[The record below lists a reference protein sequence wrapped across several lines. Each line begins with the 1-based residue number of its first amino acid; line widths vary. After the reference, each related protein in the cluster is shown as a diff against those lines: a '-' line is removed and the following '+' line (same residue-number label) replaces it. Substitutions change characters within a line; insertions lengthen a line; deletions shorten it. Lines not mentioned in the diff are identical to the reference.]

1 MSKANRRLFHS
12 EEKLRFHIFILLLLM
27 PFIASAQGDLL
38 ITPHRVVLEG
48 NKQIE
53 EIVVANIGQD
63 TAFYSISLI
72 EYRMTDDGS
81 LEEITEPMSGQKFAS
96 PILRYFPRSIE
107 LAPNE
112 SQVVRIQV
120 RRRPGLEE
128 GEYRSHLYFRAIP
141 KEEPLGNKTAAT
153 DSTGI
158 GIRLIPIYGI
168 SIPVIVRIGNLSA
181 SCTIGELALEQ
192 KEEGSPVLKLVL
204 NRQGTKSVYG
214 DLTVDYVSPTGERI
228 NVGKV
233 RGIAVYTPNTVRRFS
248 MPLTVP
254 EGVNL
259 NNGKLVVHFSDANEA
274 KPLVYDEKELELP

>member
-1 MSKANRRLFHS
+1 MSSVNKGNCRPKKIFLLFFLFTISIH
-12 EEKLRFHIFILLLLM
+12 
-27 PFIASAQGDLL
+27 ASSQGDLL
-38 ITPHRVVLEG
+38 ITPHRVVLED

-53 EIVVANIGQD
+53 EIMVANIGLD
-63 TAFYSISLI
+63 TAFYAISLI

-81 LEEITEPMSGQKFAS
+81 LEEITEPMPGQKFAS

-120 RRRPGLEE
+120 RRSPDLEE

-141 KEEPLGNKTAAT
+141 KEEPQGNETAAT

-214 DLTVDYVSPTGERI
+214 DLTVDYVSPTEERI

-259 NNGKLVVHFSDANEA
+259 NNGKLVVRFSDANEA

>member
-1 MSKANRRLFHS
+1 MSKANRRLFRGK
-12 EEKLRFHIFILLLLM
+12 KLRFRVFILLLLM

-38 ITPHRVVLEG
+38 ITPRRVVLEG

-81 LEEITEPMSGQKFAS
+81 LEEITEPVPGQKIAS

-141 KEEPLGNKTAAT
+141 KEEPQGQETTAT
-153 DSTGI
+153 DTTGI

-214 DLTVDYVSPTGERI
+214 DLTVDYVSPTEERI

-259 NNGKLVVHFSDANEA
+259 NNGKLVVRFSDANEA

>member
-1 MSKANRRLFHS
+1 MKNVSKEIKAGLGF
-12 EEKLRFHIFILLLLM
+12 FILLLLC
-27 PFIASAQGDLL
+27 PLFATAQGDLL
-38 ITPHRVVLEG
+38 ITPRRVVLEG

-53 EIVVANIGQD
+53 EIMVANIGLD
-63 TAFYSISLI
+63 TAFYAISLI

-81 LEEITEPMSGQKFAS
+81 LEEITEPEPGQKFAS

-128 GEYRSHLYFRAIP
+128 GEYRSHLYFRGVP
-141 KEEPLGNKTAAT
+141 RQEPLGREAET
-153 DSTGI
+153 DTTGI

-214 DLTVDYVSPTGERI
+214 DLTVDYVSHTGERI

-259 NNGKLVVHFSDANEA
+259 NNGKLVVRFSDANEA

>member
-1 MSKANRRLFHS
+1 MSLVNKGNCRPKKIVLLFFLCIISIH
-12 EEKLRFHIFILLLLM
+12 
-27 PFIASAQGDLL
+27 ASAQGDLL

-72 EYRMTDDGS
+72 EYRMTEDGN
-81 LEEITEPMSGQKFAS
+81 LQEITEPVPGQKFAS

-112 SQVVRIQV
+112 SQVVRVQV
-120 RRRPGLEE
+120 RRMPNQEE
-128 GEYRSHLYFRAIP
+128 GEYRSHLYFRGEP
-141 KEEPLGNKTAAT
+141 QQEPLGREAEADT
-153 DSTGI
+153 TGI

-168 SIPVIVRIGNLSA
+168 SIPVIVRIGNLSV
-181 SCTIGELALEQ
+181 SCTISDLALEK
-192 KEEGSPVLKLVL
+192 KEGDAPVLKLVL

-214 DLTVDYVSPTGERI
+214 DITVDYVSPAGERV

-233 RGIAVYTPNTVRRFS
+233 RGVAVYTPNTIRRFS
-248 MPLTVP
+248 LPLTFP
-254 EGVNL
+254 EGLSL
-259 NNGKLVVHFSDANEA
+259 NNGKLVVRFSDANEA
-274 KPLVYDEKELELP
+274 KPLVYDEKELLLP

>member
-81 LEEITEPMSGQKFAS
+81 LEEITEPTPGLKFAS

-128 GEYRSHLYFRAIP
+128 GEYRSHLYFRGVP
-141 KEEPLGNKTAAT
+141 RQEPLGREAET
-153 DSTGI
+153 DTTGI

-214 DLTVDYVSPTGERI
+214 DLTVDYVSPTEERI

-259 NNGKLVVHFSDANEA
+259 NNGKLVVRFSDANEA

>member
-1 MSKANRRLFHS
+1 MSWIKEGIRHSQKYILHLLFIMTSIHV
-12 EEKLRFHIFILLLLM
+12 L
-27 PFIASAQGDLL
+27 AQGDLL
-38 ITPHRVVLEG
+38 ITPRRVVLEG
-48 NKQIE
+48 KKQIE
-53 EIVVANIGQD
+53 EIMVANIGRD
-63 TAFYSISLI
+63 TAFYSISLV
-72 EYRMTDDGS
+72 EYHMDEDGGMK
-81 LEEITEPMSGQKFAS
+81 EITEPMPGQKFAS
-96 PILRYFPRSIE
+96 PLLRYFPRHVE

-120 RRRPGLEE
+120 RRRPDLEE

-141 KEEPLGNKTAAT
+141 KEEPQGQETTAT
-153 DSTGI
+153 DTTGI

-259 NNGKLVVHFSDANEA
+259 NNGKLVVRFSDANEA

>member
-1 MSKANRRLFHS
+1 MSSVNKGNCHQKKIFLLFFLCIISIH
-12 EEKLRFHIFILLLLM
+12 
-27 PFIASAQGDLL
+27 ASSQGDLL

-53 EIVVANIGQD
+53 EIMVANIGLD
-63 TAFYSISLI
+63 TAFYAISLI

-81 LEEITEPMSGQKFAS
+81 LQEITEPVPGQKFAS

-112 SQVVRIQV
+112 SQVVRVQV
-120 RRRPGLEE
+120 RRMPNQEE
-128 GEYRSHLYFRAIP
+128 GEYRSHLYFRGVP
-141 KEEPLGNKTAAT
+141 QQEPLGLEAEADTTA
-153 DSTGI
+153 I

-214 DLTVDYVSPTGERI
+214 DLTVDYVSPTEERI

-259 NNGKLVVHFSDANEA
+259 NNGKLVVRFSDANEA

>member
-1 MSKANRRLFHS
+1 MLRTKKKSFISKIKFG
-12 EEKLRFHIFILLLLM
+12 FFIFQLLM
-27 PFIASAQGDLL
+27 PLVLQAQGDLM

-72 EYRMTDDGS
+72 EYRMDEDGG
-81 LEEITEPMSGQKFAS
+81 LHEITEPMSGEKFAS
-96 PILRYFPRSIE
+96 PFLRYFPRSIE

-128 GEYRSHLYFRAIP
+128 GEYRSHLYFRAVP
-141 KEEPLGNKTAAT
+141 KQEPQGKEPSPT
-153 DSTGI
+153 DTTTI

-181 SCTIGELALEQ
+181 SCTISDLALEQ
-192 KEEGSPVLKLVL
+192 KEGDTPVLKLVL
-204 NRQGTKSVYG
+204 NREGDKSVYG

-228 NVGKV
+228 NVGKI
-233 RGIAVYTPNTVRRFS
+233 RGIAVYTPNTLRRFL

-254 EGVNL
+254 EEINL
-259 NNGKLVVHFSDANEA
+259 NTGKLIVRYTDANEA
-274 KPLVYDEKELELP
+274 KPQVYDEKELTLP

>member
-1 MSKANRRLFHS
+1 MKNVSKEIKAGLGF
-12 EEKLRFHIFILLLLM
+12 FILLLLC
-27 PFIASAQGDLL
+27 PLFATAQGDLL
-38 ITPHRVVLEG
+38 ITPRRVVLEG

-53 EIVVANIGQD
+53 EIMVANIGLD
-63 TAFYSISLI
+63 TAFYAISLI

-81 LEEITEPMSGQKFAS
+81 LEEITEPEPGQKFAS

-141 KEEPLGNKTAAT
+141 KEEPQGQETTAT
-153 DSTGI
+153 DTTGI

-214 DLTVDYVSPTGERI
+214 DLTVDYVSHTGERI

-259 NNGKLVVHFSDANEA
+259 NNGKLVVRFSDANEA

>member
-1 MSKANRRLFHS
+1 MSSVNKGNCRQKKIFLLFF
-12 EEKLRFHIFILLLLM
+12 LFI
-27 PFIASAQGDLL
+27 ISIHASSQGDLM

-53 EIVVANIGQD
+53 EIMVANIGLD
-63 TAFYSISLI
+63 TAFYAISLI

-81 LEEITEPMSGQKFAS
+81 LQEITEPMPGQKFAS

-141 KEEPLGNKTAAT
+141 KEEPLGNETAAT

-259 NNGKLVVHFSDANEA
+259 NNGKLVVRFSDANEA

>member
-1 MSKANRRLFHS
+1 MSKANRRLFRGK
-12 EEKLRFHIFILLLLM
+12 KLRFRIFTLLLLM

-38 ITPHRVVLEG
+38 ITPRRVVLEG

-72 EYRMTDDGS
+72 EYRMDEDGR
-81 LEEITEPMSGQKFAS
+81 LKEITEPMPDEKFAS
-96 PILRYFPRSIE
+96 PLLRYFPRSIE

-120 RRRPGLEE
+120 RRRPDLEE

-141 KEEPLGNKTAAT
+141 KEEPQGQETTAT
-153 DSTGI
+153 DTTGI

-181 SCTIGELALEQ
+181 SCIIDELAIEH
-192 KEEGSPVLKLVL
+192 KEEEAPVLKLVL

-214 DLTVDYVSPTGERI
+214 DLTVDYVPPTGERI

-259 NNGKLVVHFSDANEA
+259 NTGKLVVRFTDANEA

>member
-1 MSKANRRLFHS
+1 MSKVNRRLFRGK
-12 EEKLRFHIFILLLLM
+12 KLRFRILIFLLLM
-27 PFIASAQGDLL
+27 PFLTSAQGDLL

-53 EIVVANIGQD
+53 EIMVANIGLD
-63 TAFYSISLI
+63 TAFYAISLI
-72 EYRMTDDGS
+72 EYRMTEDGS
-81 LEEITEPMSGQKFAS
+81 LEEITEPEPGQKFAS

-128 GEYRSHLYFRAIP
+128 GEYRSHLYFRGVP
-141 KEEPLGNKTAAT
+141 RQEPLDREAEADT
-153 DSTGI
+153 TGI

-214 DLTVDYVSPTGERI
+214 DLTADYVSPTGERI

-259 NNGKLVVHFSDANEA
+259 NNGKLVVRFSDANEA

>member
-1 MSKANRRLFHS
+1 MKNVSKEIKAGLGF
-12 EEKLRFHIFILLLLM
+12 FILLLLC
-27 PFIASAQGDLL
+27 PLFASAQGDLL

-72 EYRMTDDGS
+72 EYRMTEDGN
-81 LEEITEPMSGQKFAS
+81 LQEITEPMQGEKFAS
-96 PILRYFPRSIE
+96 PMLRFFPRSIE

-141 KEEPLGNKTAAT
+141 KEEPQGNETAAT
-153 DSTGI
+153 DTTGI

-192 KEEGSPVLKLVL
+192 KEKESPVLKLVL

-259 NNGKLVVHFSDANEA
+259 NNGKLVVRFTDANEA
-274 KPLVYDEKELELP
+274 KPLVYDEKELQLP

>member
-1 MSKANRRLFHS
+1 MSSVNKGNCHQKKIFLLFF
-12 EEKLRFHIFILLLLM
+12 LRIISIH
-27 PFIASAQGDLL
+27 ASSQGDLL
-38 ITPHRVVLEG
+38 ITPHRVVLED

-53 EIVVANIGQD
+53 EIMVANIGLD
-63 TAFYSISLI
+63 TAFYAISLI

-81 LEEITEPMSGQKFAS
+81 LEEITEPMPGQKFAS

-259 NNGKLVVHFSDANEA
+259 NNGKLVVRFSDANEA

>member
-81 LEEITEPMSGQKFAS
+81 LEEITEPEPGQKFAS

-128 GEYRSHLYFRAIP
+128 GEYRSHLYFRGVP
-141 KEEPLGNKTAAT
+141 RQEPLGREAET
-153 DSTGI
+153 DTTGI

-192 KEEGSPVLKLVL
+192 KEEGCSGTEVGSESTRHQVGLWRYNGGLRISGRRTRERRKSKRSGRLYSQYGTPFFYAV
-204 NRQGTKSVYG
+204 NRS
-214 DLTVDYVSPTGERI
+214 
-228 NVGKV
+228 
-233 RGIAVYTPNTVRRFS
+233 RRSKF
-248 MPLTVP
+248 
-254 EGVNL
+254 EQR
-259 NNGKLVVHFSDANEA
+259 
-274 KPLVYDEKELELP
+274 

>member
-1 MSKANRRLFHS
+1 MSSVNKGNCHQKKIFLLFFLCIISIH
-12 EEKLRFHIFILLLLM
+12 
-27 PFIASAQGDLL
+27 ASSQGDLL
-38 ITPHRVVLEG
+38 ITPHRVVLED

-53 EIVVANIGQD
+53 EIMVANIGLD
-63 TAFYSISLI
+63 TAFYAISLI

-81 LEEITEPMSGQKFAS
+81 LEEITEPMPGQKFAS

-141 KEEPLGNKTAAT
+141 KEEPQGNETPAT

-233 RGIAVYTPNTVRRFS
+233 RGIAVYTPNTVRHFS

-259 NNGKLVVHFSDANEA
+259 NNGKLVVRFSDANEA

>member
-1 MSKANRRLFHS
+1 MSWIKEGIRHSQKYILHLLFIMTSIHV
-12 EEKLRFHIFILLLLM
+12 L
-27 PFIASAQGDLL
+27 AQGDLL
-38 ITPHRVVLEG
+38 ITPRRVVLEG
-48 NKQIE
+48 KKQIE
-53 EIVVANIGQD
+53 EIMVANIGRD
-63 TAFYSISLI
+63 TAFYSISLV
-72 EYRMTDDGS
+72 EYHMDEDGGMK
-81 LEEITEPMSGQKFAS
+81 EITEPMPGQKFAS
-96 PILRYFPRSIE
+96 PLLRYFPRHVE

-120 RRRPGLEE
+120 RRRPDLEE

-141 KEEPLGNKTAAT
+141 KEEPRGQETTAT
-153 DSTGI
+153 DTTGI

-214 DLTVDYVSPTGERI
+214 DLMVDYVSPTGERI

-259 NNGKLVVHFSDANEA
+259 NNGKLVVRFSNANEA

>member
-1 MSKANRRLFHS
+1 MSSVNKGNCRQKKIFLLFF
-12 EEKLRFHIFILLLLM
+12 LFI
-27 PFIASAQGDLL
+27 ISIHASSQGDLM

-53 EIVVANIGQD
+53 EIMVANIGLD
-63 TAFYSISLI
+63 TAFYAISLI

-81 LEEITEPMSGQKFAS
+81 LQEITEPVPGQKFAS

-112 SQVVRIQV
+112 SQVVRIQE

-141 KEEPLGNKTAAT
+141 KEEPRGQETTAT
-153 DSTGI
+153 DTTGI

-181 SCTIGELALEQ
+181 SCIIDELAIEH
-192 KEEGSPVLKLVL
+192 KEEEAPVLKLVL

-259 NNGKLVVHFSDANEA
+259 NTGKLVVRFTDANEA

>member
-1 MSKANRRLFHS
+1 MSSVNKGNCHQKKIFLLFF
-12 EEKLRFHIFILLLLM
+12 LRIISIH
-27 PFIASAQGDLL
+27 ASSQGDLL
-38 ITPHRVVLEG
+38 ITPHRVVLED

-53 EIVVANIGQD
+53 EIMVANIGLD
-63 TAFYSISLI
+63 TAFYAISLI

-259 NNGKLVVHFSDANEA
+259 NNGKLVVRFSNANEA